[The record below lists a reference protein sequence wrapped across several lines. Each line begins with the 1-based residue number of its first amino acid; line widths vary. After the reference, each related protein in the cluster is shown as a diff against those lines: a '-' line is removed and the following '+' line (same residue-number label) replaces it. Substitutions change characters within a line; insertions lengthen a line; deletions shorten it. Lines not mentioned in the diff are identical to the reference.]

1 MFAALMLSAAS
12 CVDQVFP
19 KGTEPTTPMAAAD
32 ISITTSNITD
42 SSFVFTLNVE
52 GKAAYFAYL
61 VDDDAP
67 ALDEQGNVTLDPET
81 LYSVGYKGIAKGNVK
96 YSEETKTIKFT
107 QEAEPFTTYTIYAVA
122 SSEEG
127 NVGSIVYKQVKTT
140 DTVIPEP
147 IDYDYEDDAAV
158 FYLLF
163 SEPVEY
169 VAPNKVT
176 ATLYAG
182 YCNASTGQYPYLNDA
197 QAMGTA
203 EGTVTVED
211 DVVIIDFGKQIPGTI
226 YGVNFHEGTFVDLA
240 GNKCEALVTTFP
252 EGVPTSPFIGRV
264 KPGTVEVTVPKLDF
278 IEDYSK
284 YIEIPTK
291 TYVQQVFNA
300 QQLKQ
305 KGIDPVHYIVK
316 HTSTNPQGGVEVTE
330 TTYELS
336 SAPYYGAISYN
347 SIGVKMSVEPAKGDE
362 VTIVLPK
369 GTWVD
374 VYGNSS
380 PEIKFS
386 AKYGNPAALSVYP
399 VEGEYIVNNGDYPFG
414 IELAKYSNN
423 EYALFAD
430 WFQIGEGK
438 FVNPILL
445 FEVDPIA
452 KTLTSDGTFLDPS
465 TGEIYSGNAF
475 GTSFMYY
482 DSAHTMLMA
491 FFGGGSSGKEPIVIT
506 YDAKGILKTMSYC
519 EYGVFDAQ
527 TGDYLGYYDYV
538 DDGTTISPASSA
550 SASVKPARVVSFENI
565 PSPMRVPCKK

>member
-32 ISITTSNITD
+32 ISISTSNVTD
-42 SSFVFTLNVE
+42 TSFDFTLSVE

-147 IDYDYEDDAAV
+147 IDYDCEKDAAV

-169 VAPNKVT
+169 VAANKVT

-182 YCNASTGQYPYLNDA
+182 YVNASTGQYPYLDDS

-211 DVVIIDFGKQIPGTI
+211 DIVTIDFGKQITGTI
-226 YGVNFHEGTFVDLA
+226 YGVSFPEGTFVDAA
-240 GNKCEALVTTFP
+240 GNKCEAVVTTCTK
-252 EGVPTSPFIGRV
+252 GVPSSPFVGMIEY
-264 KPGTVEVTVPKLDF
+264 GTVEVTVPKIDY
-278 IEDYSK
+278 IENYSK

-305 KGIDPVHYIVK
+305 MGSDPVHYIVK
-316 HTSTNPQGGVEVTE
+316 HTSVNPQGGVEVKE

-347 SIGVKMSVEPAKGDE
+347 SIGVRMSVAPAAGDE
-362 VTIVLPK
+362 VTIVLPA
-369 GTWVD
+369 GTWID
-374 VYGNSS
+374 VYGNNS
-380 PEIKFS
+380 PEIKISAIYGAPAYPAEGSYLINCKYPFVFQLEKLNDTQYLFS
-386 AKYGNPAALSVYP
+386 ADYFGLVGKTFGPVLVFDADPVTRTLTCNNKQYIQNEV
-399 VEGEYIVNNGDYPFG
+399 VEGELFG
-414 IELAKYSNN
+414 YGFMWYSK
-423 EYALFAD
+423 AD
-430 WFQIGEGK
+430 DQ
-438 FVNPILL
+438 
-445 FEVDPIA
+445 
-452 KTLTSDGTFLDPS
+452 
-465 TGEIYSGNAF
+465 
-475 GTSFMYY
+475 
-482 DSAHTMLMA
+482 MLV
-491 FFGGGSSGKEPIVIT
+491 FWGGGNGGDPIVIDYNVEGVPT
-506 YDAKGILKTMSYC
+506 TISY
-519 EYGVFDAQ
+519 FDFSVHNGT
-527 TGDYLGYYDYV
+527 TGKYIGTLCAV
-538 DDGTTISPASSA
+538 EDGTTISPGNSA
-550 SASVKPARVVSFENI
+550 AAAAKPARLESVEYI
-565 PSPMRVPCKK
+565 PSPMRVPYKK